1 MSEKI
6 TRLTSILLW
15 VLMGL
20 TVIFAILFY
29 VGGVVPGTEGTRYE
43 EPKVTNSFIAFA
55 YILFVITVLVLIG
68 FALRNYILNPKGLKG
83 MLVALVVAAVLI
95 GLAALLA
102 DNTVLDLPHYK
113 GSDNVPRTLFWTD
126 IGLNV
131 AYFLLAGAFLTI
143 IYSVV
148 SKYFKKY

>member
-6 TRLTSILLW
+6 TKLSSILLW

-20 TVIFAILFY
+20 TVLFAILFY

-43 EPKVTNSFIAFA
+43 EPKVTNSFIVFA
-55 YILFVITVLVLIG
+55 YILLAVTLLTLVF
-68 FALRNYILNPKGLKG
+68 FALRNYYQNPKGLKG
-83 MLVALVVAAVLI
+83 VLIALGVVAVLI

-113 GSDNVPRTLFWTD
+113 GSDNIPSTLFWTD
-126 IGLNV
+126 IGLYV

-148 SKYFKKY
+148 SKYFKK

>member
-1 MSEKI
+1 MSERI
-6 TRLTSILLW
+6 TKLSSILLW

-20 TVIFAILFY
+20 TVLFAIIFY

-43 EPKVTNSFIAFA
+43 EPKVTNSFIVFA
-55 YILFVITVLVLIG
+55 YILLAVTVLTLIF
-68 FALRNYILNPKGLKG
+68 FALRNYVMNPKGLKG
-83 MLVALVVAAVLI
+83 VLIALAVVAVLV

-102 DNTVLDLPHYK
+102 DNTVLNLPHYK
-113 GSDNVPRTLFWTD
+113 GSDNVPTTLFWTD
-126 IGLNV
+126 IGLYV

-148 SKYFKKY
+148 SKYFKK

>member
-6 TRLTSILLW
+6 TRITTILLW
-15 VLMGL
+15 ALMGL

-43 EPKVTNSFIAFA
+43 EPKVTNSFIVFA
-55 YILFVITVLVLIG
+55 YILLGLTVLALVG
-68 FALRNYILNPKGLKG
+68 FAFRNYILNPKGLRG
-83 MLVALVVAAVLI
+83 LLVALGVAAVLV

-102 DNTVLDLPHYK
+102 DNTVLNLPHYK
-113 GSDNVPRTLFWTD
+113 GTDNIPRTLFWTD
-126 IGLNV
+126 IGLFV

-143 IYSVV
+143 IYSVI
-148 SKYFKKY
+148 SKYFKK